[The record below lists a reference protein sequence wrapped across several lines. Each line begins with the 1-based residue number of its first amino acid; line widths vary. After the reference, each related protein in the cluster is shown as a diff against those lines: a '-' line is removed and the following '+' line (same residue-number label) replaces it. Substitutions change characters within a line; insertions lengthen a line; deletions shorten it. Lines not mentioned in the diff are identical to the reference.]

1 MSLAVPTAE
10 SHPLQQQRA
19 ALQAMM
25 ASLGEISPPQLELLE
40 LRSPLGHKILAC
52 VNYGVDTDLL
62 SAAHG
67 LMTEVFGG
75 LPTQPWLQE
84 LDDMSD
90 MKAKSQLD
98 PSSAEQLSAH
108 IGKRSD
114 GWQPLHAARLCLHD
128 QCPTRL
134 HAVLADS
141 AVECWGVDSNGQNRK
156 RLSWICWSS
165 TFNPDCVPCQGSNLG
180 GAWHMLREAFATPV
194 AAPAADLPALA
205 PPGLPALALRGGRL
219 TLRLAAAPAVAP
231 AAAPVRIPAPPLK
244 APPDYLLKAANKK
257 QSAEAE
263 DEDEDNV
270 EHPDDWWRAEN
281 VEQSAEAED
290 EDDDNVEHPDAQ
302 AEDEDCWP
310 EDEDCWPEPR
320 RGLHPD
326 AQAEDEDWWPEGE
339 EPRVKTIKVR
349 KTIMRFQAAPVRIPA
364 PPLKA
369 PPGSQGAKGTGKGTK
384 GDVAKRLRDMM
395 ATGKGKDLRKA
406 LAVSKAK
413 AATAPWKHGSFW
425 C

>member
-1 MSLAVPTAE
+1 MSLATAE

-165 TFNPDCVPCQGSNLG
+165 TFNPDCVPCQGSHLG
-180 GAWHMLREAFATPV
+180 TAWRMLREAFATPV

-302 AEDEDCWP
+302 AEDED
-310 EDEDCWPEPR
+310 
-320 RGLHPD
+320 
-326 AQAEDEDWWPEGE
+326 WWPEGE

-349 KTIMRFQAAPVRIPA
+349 KTIMRFQLVNVAKGSVAKGSVA
-364 PPLKA
+364 K
-369 PPGSQGAKGTGKGTK
+369 GSQGAKGTGKGTK
-384 GDVAKRLRDMM
+384 GDVAKRFQDMM

-413 AATAPWKHGSFW
+413 AATAPWKHGSSQYGW
-425 C
+425 W

>member
-1 MSLAVPTAE
+1 MSLATAE

-25 ASLGEISPPQLELLE
+25 ASLG
-40 LRSPLGHKILAC
+40 
-52 VNYGVDTDLL
+52 
-62 SAAHG
+62 
-67 LMTEVFGG
+67 
-75 LPTQPWLQE
+75 
-84 LDDMSD
+84 
-90 MKAKSQLD
+90 
-98 PSSAEQLSAH
+98 
-108 IGKRSD
+108 
-114 GWQPLHAARLCLHD
+114 
-128 QCPTRL
+128 
-134 HAVLADS
+134 
-141 AVECWGVDSNGQNRK
+141 CW
-156 RLSWICWSS
+156 
-165 TFNPDCVPCQGSNLG
+165 P
-180 GAWHMLREAFATPV
+180 
-194 AAPAADLPALA
+194 
-205 PPGLPALALRGGRL
+205 
-219 TLRLAAAPAVAP
+219 
-231 AAAPVRIPAPPLK
+231 
-244 APPDYLLKAANKK
+244 
-257 QSAEAE
+257 E
-263 DEDEDNV
+263 DEDCWPE
-270 EHPDDWWRAEN
+270 PRRGL
-281 VEQSAEAED
+281 
-290 EDDDNVEHPDAQ
+290 HPDAQ